1 MERSHPQRLKMN
13 IIEFVESPHKLTLYP
28 VQKFILKAAYNVP
41 LEDKARCILVPK
53 SWRYVNSAKAE
64 HYYNFTEVE
73 YMQYLFQE
81 GRCNIKDLDHNRQDL
96 VFPLGRRT
104 GKTVLSSI
112 ISSYET
118 YRLLRKDNPQRH
130 YGIREG
136 ASISLSTITCTK
148 DQRDILS
155 KMVRDFFECDFFKT
169 YISLDASNQV
179 KFQTPHDF
187 DKTGRDGDSSLELNF
202 LHSSLPLNGMPHTNF
217 AVILDDITFVK
228 DENALY
234 QVVLP
239 TIEAFAP
246 SVVSEELKSS
256 QDLYRRPPQSE
267 GRIISIA
274 TPRHKV
280 GMFYNKYELSKRS
293 EEILMIQAPS
303 WEVSPHIPLEFLN
316 RAHKSDPYLF
326 ASEYGAE
333 FTSHHTAPDIGNDP
347 PALEQ

>member
-1 MERSHPQRLKMN
+1 MN
-13 IIEFVESPHKLTLYP
+13 IIEFVESPHKLNFKTLYP

-41 LEDKARCILVPK
+41 LEDKARCILIPK
-53 SWRYVNSAKAE
+53 AWRYVNSAKAE

-81 GRCNIKDLDHNRQDL
+81 GRCNIKELDHDRQDL
-96 VFPLGRRT
+96 VFPLGRCS
-104 GKTVLSSI
+104 GKTLISSV

-118 YRLLRKDNPQRH
+118 YRLLRKDNPQRY

-136 ASISLSTITCTK
+136 SSITLSAITCTK
-148 DQRDILS
+148 DQRDIMS

-169 YISLDASNQV
+169 YISHNASNYV

-202 LHSSLPLNGMPHTNF
+202 LHSSMPLNGMPHTNF
-217 AVILDDITFVK
+217 AVILDDITFFK
-228 DENALY
+228 DEDALY
-234 QVVLP
+234 RVVLP
-239 TIEAFAP
+239 SIEAFA
-246 SVVSEELKSS
+246 
-256 QDLYRRPPQSE
+256 PQSE
-267 GRIISIA
+267 GRIISIS
-274 TPRHKV
+274 TPRQKA
-280 GMFYNKYELSKRS
+280 GMFYNKYELSRDS

-303 WEVSPHIPLEFLN
+303 WEVSPHIPFEFLN
-316 RAHKSDPYLF
+316 RMHKSDPYQF

-333 FTSHHTAPDIGNDP
+333 FTSHHTSPDIGNDP